1 MMHDCALT
9 EDYFILLDMPL
20 CFEPEVRR
28 LAVAVAVAVVTSNA
42 QRFAAALLCRRAGA
56 TAILDHLKCSQMP
69 VTQRIVKEGS
79 LPFTF
84 NKSRKSRFGL
94 MPRYATSEDA
104 IKWCVRA
111 VTGTGCHAPAANV
124 YDVRVGRVSSMLDA
138 TTAGSRCQR
147 W

>member
-20 CFEPEVRR
+20 CFEPEVRH
-28 LAVAVAVAVVTSNA
+28 LAVVAAVISNA
-42 QRFAAALLCRRAGA
+42 CRFAAALLCRRAGA
-56 TAILDHLKCSQMP
+56 AAIFDHPMCSQMP
-69 VTQRIVKEGS
+69 VVQRIVKEGS

-104 IKWCVRA
+104 IKWCV
-111 VTGTGCHAPAANV
+111 C
-124 YDVRVGRVSSMLDA
+124 ML
-138 TTAGSRCQR
+138 
-147 W
+147 

>member
-20 CFEPEVRR
+20 CFEPEVCH
-28 LAVAVAVAVVTSNA
+28 VAVVAVGISSMLCCIV
-42 QRFAAALLCRRAGA
+42 AAHPCRRPA
-56 TAILDHLKCSQMP
+56 TTAVLHHLTCSQMH
-69 VTQRIVKEGS
+69 VMQRIVKEGS

-104 IKWCVRA
+104 IKWCA
-111 VTGTGCHAPAANV
+111 C
-124 YDVRVGRVSSMLDA
+124 
-138 TTAGSRCQR
+138 
-147 W
+147 

>member
-20 CFEPEVRR
+20 CFEPEV
-28 LAVAVAVAVVTSNA
+28 LHLPVVAVVTSNA
-42 QRFAAALLCRRAGA
+42 LLHGSCPLLQARWHH
-56 TAILDHLKCSQMP
+56 TILDHLKWSPMH
-69 VTQRIVKEGS
+69 VMQRIVKEVS

-104 IKWCVRA
+104 IKWCVHVAMGIRFQLQ
-111 VTGTGCHAPAANV
+111 V
-124 YDVRVGRVSSMLDA
+124 YVLYLWGV
-138 TTAGSRCQR
+138 
-147 W
+147 

>member
-28 LAVAVAVAVVTSNA
+28 LAVAVAVMTSNA
-42 QRFAAALLCRRAGA
+42 QRFAAALLRRRAGA
-56 TAILDHLKCSQMP
+56 TAIPDHLTCSQMP

-104 IKWCVRA
+104 IKWCVC
-111 VTGTGCHAPAANV
+111 V
-124 YDVRVGRVSSMLDA
+124 L
-138 TTAGSRCQR
+138 
-147 W
+147 